1 MLTNFYVTL
10 VSGVDRVSL
19 KGVNFKA
26 RPARKHNA
34 ERKSNRSVNNQ
45 QDHQSENEVPET
57 SSRELPKT
65 SRSASRAFTDG
76 ILISNG
82 SSTKP
87 LADVVNECVSTISL
101 LESKIDNLVDEN
113 RTLRSTCKKQNDR
126 IDLQ

>member
-1 MLTNFYVTL
+1 M
-10 VSGVDRVSL
+10 DRVSL
-19 KGVNFKA
+19 KGINLKA
-26 RPARKHNA
+26 RPVRKNNA
-34 ERKSNRSVNNQ
+34 GCKSIRSVDNH
-45 QDHQSENEVPET
+45 QDHESENEVPEVQC
-57 SSRELPKT
+57 SRDLPKT